1 MAFSNDLLTTNFEL
15 DINCFTQQSP
25 ICVTPVL
32 QSLLLTFC
40 TRNSTRILLR
50 LPHYQILFFCL
61 PITVYVLTFL
71 IITLLLHVYVCSFPF
86 FCFVLHRSAFAVRL
100 DFLLCSYVCFFV
112 SFSFFNTFD
121 ERYIVL
127 TTGKRQSS
135 LSQVPSDRIQP

>member
-1 MAFSNDLLTTNFEL
+1 MAFSNDFLTTNFEL

-25 ICVTPVL
+25 VCVTPVL

-61 PITVYVLTFL
+61 PITLYVLTFL
-71 IITLLLHVYVCSFPF
+71 IITLLLQCICLLLSV

-100 DFLLCSYVCFFV
+100 VFCNVVTFVSVV
-112 SFSFFNTFD
+112 SFS
-121 ERYIVL
+121 L
-127 TTGKRQSS
+127 TRLMNVTSFLQQVRDS
-135 LSQVPSDRIQP
+135 LL